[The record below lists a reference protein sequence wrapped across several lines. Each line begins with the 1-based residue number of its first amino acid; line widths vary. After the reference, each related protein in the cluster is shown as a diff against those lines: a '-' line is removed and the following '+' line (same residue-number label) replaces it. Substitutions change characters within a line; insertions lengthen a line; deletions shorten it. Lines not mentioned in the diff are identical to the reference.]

1 LSLLLLSCDTK
12 EKTAAEQGATQQP
25 PVPSPAADAQNEEA
39 KQKAQ
44 ARQKELALAELR
56 KEVDVH
62 VAQLSSEKALVKI
75 QEGLALDPQ
84 HPDFLHLESEVK
96 QTLEHL
102 CCGFWL
108 RYDLSKPGA
117 TKKDLSAVLRS
128 QDMGPNH
135 RGHLFRGRVLLA
147 CISGVLSLRVRVPW
161 DVPKSAS
168 AQAEYKL
175 GEEKGSVTV
184 KTDAAPF
191 VYEFPEPEKWAQ
203 KLAGN
208 ENKIFEMV
216 FPKRDGTQGTFTFE
230 LGQAKQI
237 SEEVLAA
244 CK

>member
-1 LSLLLLSCDTK
+1 
-12 EKTAAEQGATQQP
+12 
-25 PVPSPAADAQNEEA
+25 
-39 KQKAQ
+39 
-44 ARQKELALAELR
+44 
-56 KEVDVH
+56 
-62 VAQLSSEKALVKI
+62 
-75 QEGLALDPQ
+75 
-84 HPDFLHLESEVK
+84 
-96 QTLEHL
+96 
-102 CCGFWL
+102 
-108 RYDLSKPGA
+108 
-117 TKKDLSAVLRS
+117 
-128 QDMGPNH
+128 
-135 RGHLFRGRVLLA
+135 
-147 CISGVLSLRVRVPW
+147 VLSLRVRVPW

-216 FPKRDGTQGTFTFE
+216 FPTRDGTQGTFTFE

-237 SEEVLAA
+237 TDEILAA